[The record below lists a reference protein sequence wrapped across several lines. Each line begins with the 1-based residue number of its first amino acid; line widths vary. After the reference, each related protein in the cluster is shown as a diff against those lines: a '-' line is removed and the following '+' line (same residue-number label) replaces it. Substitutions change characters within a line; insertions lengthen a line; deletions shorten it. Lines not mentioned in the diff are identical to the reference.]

1 MIDGYS
7 QSPSGRGHEPRWR
20 KLLEFQNIM
29 KKVTF
34 DKNENVFVKVLK
46 IV

>member
-34 DKNENVFVKVLK
+34 DKKRERFRKSS
-46 IV
+46 